1 MIVSK
6 HHFKATQKS
15 LFMTNSKKPNTAV
28 ILAGGLGTRL
38 RTVVNDRPKPMA
50 HVAGRPFLEH
60 LLKYWSNQGIERFVI
75 SLGYLGEMISDHFG
89 LRFND
94 SHIEYVVEAEPLGT
108 GGALLQCQRQLNL
121 ESPFIL
127 LNGDTFF
134 AVHNETLNL
143 YAENSDADW
152 VLSLFLTSEVN
163 RYLPCHLELDGRLNA
178 LARPPEDSHEE
189 HLVNG
194 GVYWV
199 NPRALKPILF
209 KKTFV
214 SLEFDVLPYC
224 QSIEQKL
231 YGLKCSETFIDIGV
245 PKDYAQAQSMAC
257 FN

>member
-1 MIVSK
+1 MI
-6 HHFKATQKS
+6 KS
-15 LFMTNSKKPNTAV
+15 NNLNTAI

-50 HVAGRPFLEH
+50 NIAGRPFLEH
-60 LLKYWSNQGIERFVI
+60 LLEYWSSQGIERFVI
-75 SLGYLGEMISDHFG
+75 SVGYLGEMISDHFG

-121 ESPFIL
+121 KSPFLL

-134 AVHNETLNL
+134 AVNNRNLNL
-143 YAENSDADW
+143 YAENFDADW
-152 VLSLFLTSEVN
+152 ALSLFLTSEVN
-163 RYLPCHLELDGRLNA
+163 RYLPCHLELDGRLNV
-178 LARPPEDSHEE
+178 LAREPEDPQEE
-189 HLVNG
+189 HWVNG

-199 NPRALKPILF
+199 NPRALKSILSN
-209 KKTFV
+209 KKFL
-214 SLEFDVLPYC
+214 SLEYDVLPYC
-224 QSIEQKL
+224 QSAEQKL
-231 YGLKCSETFIDIGV
+231 YGYKCSENFIDIGL